1 MATPLIPTFPLF
13 ATVNQP
19 ITGNIFAN
27 RLRLNTCKV
36 KLTSTRTETHLFPKV
51 PLRTWLQLPTLGEF
65 SAVRTW
71 IFSPSQFR
79 SVFYL
84 FQEEVR
90 QDRRV
95 SEDAQALSVAEG
107 ALPVGKLR
115 ETVLKEMFDAMK
127 QVAETLDVESA
138 SPCLEVF
145 EDLSRGRGTG
155 TKTSLS
161 DTWNRQRLSDLGDWG
176 MKLLSVALRDPECKV
191 QRLGLYADSLAIA
204 DVEDLTLALSTNRS
218 LTEVELDLGWNKL
231 GDSGVKLVSEALRNL
246 ECKIDKLCL
255 WCVGLTAAGVVDLA
269 SAVSTNR
276 SLTELDLG
284 GNKLGDSG
292 VKLVSEALK
301 NPECKIHKLGL
312 QRAGLTAVGVVDLI
326 SALSTNRSV
335 TELDLD
341 DNDLGDSGVK
351 LVSEALRNP
360 ECKIHKL
367 GLQCVGLTAAGVV
380 DLASALST
388 NRPLTDLNLGGN
400 KLGDS
405 GVKLVSEALRNP
417 ECKIHKLGLWCVGLT
432 AAGVVDLASTLS
444 TNRSLT
450 ELDLGGNKLGD
461 SGVKVV
467 SEALRNP
474 ECKIQKLGLRCVGL
488 TAAGVVDLTSAL
500 VDLTSA
506 LSTNRPL
513 TELNLGGNKLGD
525 LGVKLVSEALRNPE
539 CKIHKLDLWCVGL
552 TAAGVVDLASAL
564 STNRSLTE
572 LDLGGNKL
580 GDSGVK
586 LVSEALRNPECKI
599 QKLGL
604 GWTGLTDSGTNNLV
618 SVLSTNRSLRELD
631 LRSNSLTDRSVPALR
646 RLTQTLPCLEW
657 LRLDENEFS
666 LNGRDQLKS
675 LAGTR
680 ARLRVVL

>member
-474 ECKIQKLGLRCVGL
+474 ECKIQKLGL
-488 TAAGVVDLTSAL
+488 
-500 VDLTSA
+500 
-506 LSTNRPL
+506 
-513 TELNLGGNKLGD
+513 
-525 LGVKLVSEALRNPE
+525 
-539 CKIHKLDLWCVGL
+539 WCVGL

-599 QKLGL
+599 QKLGLQRVGLTAAGVVDLASALRTNRSLTELDLIDNDLGDSGVKLVSEALRNPECKIHKLDL

>member
-312 QRAGLTAVGVVDLI
+312 Q
-326 SALSTNRSV
+326 
-335 TELDLD
+335 
-341 DNDLGDSGVK
+341 
-351 LVSEALRNP
+351 
-360 ECKIHKL
+360 
-367 GLQCVGLTAAGVV
+367 CVGLTAAGVV

-604 GWTGLTDSGTNNLV
+604 QRVGLTAAGVVDLASALRTNRSLTELDLIDNDLGDSGVKLVSEALRNPECKIHKLDLGWTGLTDSGTNNLV

>member
-367 GLQCVGLTAAGVV
+367 GL
-380 DLASALST
+380 
-388 NRPLTDLNLGGN
+388 
-400 KLGDS
+400 
-405 GVKLVSEALRNP
+405 
-417 ECKIHKLGLWCVGLT
+417 WCVGLT

-604 GWTGLTDSGTNNLV
+604 QRVGLTAAGVVDLASALRTNRSLTELDLIDNDLGDSGVKLVSEALRNPECKIHKLDLGWTGLTDSGTNNLV